1 MSNAKHHIVFDLGAV
16 VLRWQPREVL
26 RAALPGRIASDADA
40 AHWERQIFQA
50 YGGEWGEYD
59 RGTVA
64 VPDLVRRIAARTG
77 LAPAEVQAVVDHVPE
92 ALRPIPETVA
102 LIEELAAAGHTLHY
116 LSNMPAPIADVL
128 EVREP
133 VFRHFASG
141 VFSGRV
147 HLAKPDRAIFELAR
161 ARFGVPAPRL
171 VFLDDHRPNVEAAQA
186 LGWHGLHFESAAQ
199 VRPALQAVVQSR
211 S

>member
-59 RGTVA
+59 RGLVA

-77 LAPAEVQAVVDHVPE
+77 LAEAEVLAVVDHVPE

-102 LIEELAAAGHTLHY
+102 LIDELAAAGHTLHW
-116 LSNMPAPIADVL
+116 LSNMPAPVAEVL
-128 EVREP
+128 EAREP
-133 VFRHFASG
+133 VFRRFASG
-141 VFSGRV
+141 VFSGRERV
-147 HLAKPDRAIFELAR
+147 AKPDAAIFTLAQ
-161 ARFGVPAPRL
+161 ARFGVEPSRL
-171 VFLDDHRPNVEAAQA
+171 VFLDDHLPNVHAAQA

-199 VRPALQAVVQSR
+199 VRPGLRAAIDGA
-211 S
+211 

>member
-1 MSNAKHHIVFDLGAV
+1 MSVPRLLHIVFDLGAV

-26 RAALPGRIASDADA
+26 RAALPGRVGSDADA
-40 AHWERQIFQA
+40 AHWERQIFQG

-59 RGTVA
+59 RGMVA

-102 LIEELAAAGHTLHY
+102 LIEELAAAGHRLHY

-128 EVREP
+128 EAREP
-133 VFRHFASG
+133 VFRRFDSG

-147 HLAKPDRAIFELAR
+147 QLVKPEAAIFELAAR
-161 ARFGVPAPRL
+161 RFGAAPAEL
-171 VFLDDHRPNVEAAQA
+171 VFLDDHRPNVEAARA
-186 LGWHGLHFESAAQ
+186 SGWHALHFESAAQ
-199 VRPALQAVVQSR
+199 VRPGLQALLAA
-211 S
+211 